1 MNKNQSWIFDHSLNI
16 GLLSELRLLQAF
28 RSSEQNVLCFLL
40 SQFLAMKLG
49 LKLMEKENYGQVY
62 IHISIRNTPFKA
74 WHLLIVITNTTIFCN
89 IPSLSM
95 DHTFQVLLWFF
106 FLFRFYRRTFDGL
119 ILTWGTTTPPLV
131 SLTHRRNFTIHFPS
145 CFHYHNHD
153 HHH

>member
-28 RSSEQNVLCFLL
+28 RSSEQNVLCFLS

-95 DHTFQVLLWFF
+95 IILFKFFSDFFSVQILQEDVRRSNTDLRYDDSPACKSHSSAEFYYPFPVLF
-106 FLFRFYRRTFDGL
+106 
-119 ILTWGTTTPPLV
+119 
-131 SLTHRRNFTIHFPS
+131 SLS
-145 CFHYHNHD
+145 
-153 HHH
+153 

>member
-28 RSSEQNVLCFLL
+28 RSSEQNVLCFLS

-106 FLFRFYRRTFDGL
+106 FSVQIIQEDVRRSNTDLRYDDSPACKSHSSAEFYYPFPVLF
-119 ILTWGTTTPPLV
+119 
-131 SLTHRRNFTIHFPS
+131 SLS
-145 CFHYHNHD
+145 
-153 HHH
+153 